1 MQSRSKAMRAAI
13 GLAVLAA
20 HLALLLYFRSPSRN
34 RERETV
40 AETAVA
46 LYWVASMRE
55 PRRPLAGSG
64 ANGRSSAA
72 LEGPS
77 ASERRASPART
88 SRRRTPQSAVLARRR
103 TSRAPTVHAVER
115 QGRPAAPV
123 DWNLEAEDAAKQ
135 EIAREEDARQRAS
148 GLTHRGGVSA
158 AISEALRPPPPPP
171 PKFGWGSARRVE
183 VINGVGIL
191 VRLSK
196 HCTLLIA
203 GMMLLPGCTLG
214 KLPPARGD
222 LFAHMHDP
230 VDPDPQALP

>member
-1 MQSRSKAMRAAI
+1 MPSRSKAMRAAI

-46 LYWVASMRE
+46 LYWVAPIHE
-55 PRRPLAGSG
+55 PRRPLTRSG
-64 ANGRSSAA
+64 ANGRSSTAP
-72 LEGPS
+72 EGSS
-77 ASERRASPART
+77 ASERRAPPART
-88 SRRRTPQSAVLARRR
+88 SRRRTPRAAVLARHS
-103 TSRAPTVHAVER
+103 TSRVPPVHAVER
-115 QGRPAAPV
+115 QGHPAAPI

-135 EIAREEDARQRAS
+135 EIAREGGARQRAS
-148 GLTHRGGVSA
+148 GLTHRSGVSA

-171 PKFGWGSARRVE
+171 PKFGWGSDRRVE

-203 GMMLLPGCTLG
+203 GLMLLPGCTLG

-230 VDPDPQALP
+230 TDPDGTALP